1 MHDDSL
7 LQKKRPNHKKFK
19 TEVIRCIGIEQKII
33 LIKRWIV
40 FYGSCLST
48 SLPNKKQQLYI
59 PVSTLFMQLDLASH
73 YFLFSLIEERL
84 PRRAKLL
91 FVAEDYQGKKD
102 TILEVMQHWLEQGDQ
117 EKVA

>member
-1 MHDDSL
+1 MY
-7 LQKKRPNHKKFK
+7 QYR
-19 TEVIRCIGIEQKII
+19 TEDNFDQEMDCILRFLFEYQSAEQ
-33 LIKRWIV
+33 
-40 FYGSCLST
+40 
-48 SLPNKKQQLYI
+48 KQQLYI
-59 PVSTLFMQLDLASH
+59 PVSTLFMQLDLVSH

-102 TILEVMQHWLEQGDQ
+102 TILEVMQYWLEQADQ